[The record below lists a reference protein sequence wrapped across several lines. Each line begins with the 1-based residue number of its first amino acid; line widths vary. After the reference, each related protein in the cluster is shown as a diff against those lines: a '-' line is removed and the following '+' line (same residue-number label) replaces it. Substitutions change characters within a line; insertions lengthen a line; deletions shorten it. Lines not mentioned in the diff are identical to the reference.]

1 METKCA
7 KKCEE
12 TIQQE
17 IEIIRTKY
25 EEIIKTLK
33 MKISI
38 TQNENVEYLNAI
50 KVQHCNYINF
60 NIFSDYEKRSEM
72 LF

>member
-17 IEIIRTKY
+17 IEVIKTKY

-33 MKISI
+33 TKMSI
-38 TQNENVEYLNAI
+38 TQNQNIEYLNAI
-50 KVQHCNYINF
+50 KV
-60 NIFSDYEKRSEM
+60 
-72 LF
+72 

>member
-17 IEIIRTKY
+17 IEIIKTKY

-33 MKISI
+33 TKMSI
-38 TQNENVEYLNAI
+38 TQNQNIEYLNAI
-50 KVQHCNYINF
+50 KV
-60 NIFSDYEKRSEM
+60 
-72 LF
+72 